1 MLQHPAPCLE
11 LFNALQSSRKASHE
25 SQGCALSTLTFLLY
39 LRSMSQT
46 YGTHPPVL
54 VNHQYTKSH
63 ARHAVLQLVVFACGQ
78 STFGINLIR
87 FWGAINGNGIVG
99 GYGFTDTT
107 DKSIMISIDPVSLQG
122 TYNET
127 GFRRFDLA
135 LDAACKLPFAL
146 LWCLHYAAILHLK
159 P

>member
-1 MLQHPAPCLE
+1 MSAPSPDAPLSAEGEISIIPDLSALVAHDMSTCGISCVSLICLWASIHIANWPYHAWLRTHHHHHEPAATPH
-11 LFNALQSSRKASHE
+11 FA
-25 SQGCALSTLTFLLY
+25 G
-39 LRSMSQT
+39 
-46 YGTHPPVL
+46 
-54 VNHQYTKSH
+54 
-63 ARHAVLQLVVFACGQ
+63 FACDQ
-78 STFGINLIR
+78 STFGVNLIR

-135 LDAACKLPFAL
+135 LDAACKLPSSL
-146 LWCLHYAAILHLK
+146 L
-159 P
+159 